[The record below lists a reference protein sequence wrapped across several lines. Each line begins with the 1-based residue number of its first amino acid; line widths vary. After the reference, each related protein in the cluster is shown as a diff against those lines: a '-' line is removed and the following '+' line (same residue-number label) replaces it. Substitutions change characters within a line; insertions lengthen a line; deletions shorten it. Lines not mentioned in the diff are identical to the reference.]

1 MVNETD
7 RRLLTSMYRFRRSCV
22 RVRESTLLVALSRTG
37 LARGRLLLDRHRRP
51 TAKSTTTRQRLA
63 CGKDQPDSE
72 GRCAFYSPAEFYSGS
87 LKTFTELAGGSRLHQ
102 SRHP

>member
-51 TAKSTTTRQRLA
+51 TAKSNAHEAADSVRQGSTRLGGKVRLP
-63 CGKDQPDSE
+63 QPSRIWTIKRRVE
-72 GRCAFYSPAEFYSGS
+72 GV
-87 LKTFTELAGGSRLHQ
+87 
-102 SRHP
+102 